1 MSGFR
6 AKFIILLIVYF
17 AGFATAV
24 YFFTPVSQQNNISV
38 QTDPDHSFTTN
49 WFIRTLNTGL
59 HGAVDITK
67 TVTYN
72 VSTYIRQKNNDP
84 NQIQKTGS

>member
-1 MSGFR
+1 MSGFK

-24 YFFTPVSQQNNISV
+24 YLFTPVSQQNKSL
-38 QTDPDHSFTTN
+38 QTDSDHSFTTN
-49 WFIRTLNTGL
+49 WFVKTLNTGL

-72 VSTYIRQKNNDP
+72 ASTYIRQRNNDA
-84 NQIQKTGS
+84 NQNQNTGY

>member
-24 YFFTPVSQQNNISV
+24 YLFTPVSQQNNKSV

-49 WFIRTLNTGL
+49 WFVQTLNTGL
-59 HGAVDITK
+59 HGAVDVTK

-72 VSTYIRQKNNDP
+72 ASTYIRQRNNDA
-84 NQIQKTGS
+84 NQNQNAGY